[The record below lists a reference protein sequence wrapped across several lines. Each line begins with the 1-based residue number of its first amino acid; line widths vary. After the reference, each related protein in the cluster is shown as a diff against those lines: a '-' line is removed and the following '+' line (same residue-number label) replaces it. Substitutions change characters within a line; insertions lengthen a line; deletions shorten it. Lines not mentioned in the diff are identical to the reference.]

1 MRYLRK
7 FNESLIGDKANDKIR
22 IAGNI
27 KDIFVGY
34 QDSHDLDVDIETFAP
49 GLGLPSTLMHL
60 DDNVLMVKL
69 FEQRGIRYVDIAD
82 EVGMLIEYMKSLT
95 DKEVKI
101 YYDIDRS
108 GLRHWRPLAGNSEYE
123 HDYNLDSN
131 KVRSFN
137 TIRIYFVESDG
148 KKLNES
154 LDIDD
159 KVIEDITDMFV
170 ELKDAGINYLVSKE
184 DPYLTVKGQDG
195 IGIILHKNRNDATID
210 LELVKDCVE
219 MAKDYL
225 SVLFDFTEFYRF
237 GFVWSTSPDSPKG
250 SRSSFECNSFPDDLT
265 KDIRKDLFASSYLR
279 MKCQGGFYYEL
290 EGIKIV
296 FIQK

>member
-7 FNESLIGDKANDKIR
+7 FNESFNTTELLYNDTWFR
-22 IAGNI
+22 IEDNV
-27 KDIFVGY
+27 KDIFVEY
-34 QDSHDLDVDIETFAP
+34 QDSNDLDVVV
-49 GLGLPSTLMHL
+49 GKGYLPMTIADL
-60 DDNVLMVKL
+60 DDDIIEVKL
-69 FEQRGIRYVDIAD
+69 FAQRGIRFGEISG
-82 EVGMLIEYMKSLT
+82 EIGMLIEYMKSLT

-101 YYDIDRS
+101 YYDLDRS
-108 GLRHWRPLAGNSEYE
+108 GLRNWRPLAGSDNEF
-123 HDYNLDSN
+123 DYYLQGKSSM
-131 KVRSFN
+131 SFN

-225 SVLFDFTEFYRF
+225 SGLFDFTEFYRF

-265 KDIRKDLFASSYLR
+265 KDIRKDLFTSSY
-279 MKCQGGFYYEL
+279 QGGFYYEL
-290 EGIKIV
+290 DGIKIV
-296 FIQK
+296 FKQK

>member
-7 FNESLIGDKANDKIR
+7 FSENFNTTELLYNDTWFR
-22 IAGNI
+22 IEDNV
-27 KDIFVGY
+27 KDIFVEY
-34 QDSHDLDVDIETFAP
+34 QDSNDLDVVV
-49 GLGLPSTLMHL
+49 GKGHLPNQMTVAGL
-60 DDNVLMVKL
+60 DDDVIEVKL
-69 FEQRGIRYVDIAD
+69 FAQRGIRFGEISG
-82 EVGMLIEYMKSLT
+82 EIGMLIEYMKSLT

-101 YYDIDRS
+101 YYDLDRS
-108 GLRHWRPLAGNSEYE
+108 GLRNWRPLAGSDNEF
-123 HDYNLDSN
+123 DYYLQRKSSM
-131 KVRSFN
+131 SFN
-137 TIRIYFVESDG
+137 TIRIYFVESVG
-148 KKLNES
+148 KVTES

-210 LELVKDCVE
+210 LELVRDCVE
-219 MAKDYL
+219 MTKDYL
-225 SVLFDFTEFYRF
+225 SGLFDFTEFYRF

-250 SRSSFECNSFPDDLT
+250 SRSSLECNSFPDDLT
-265 KDIRKDLFASSYLR
+265 KDIRKDLFVSSY
-279 MKCQGGFYYEL
+279 QGGFYYEL

>member
-69 FEQRGIRYVDIAD
+69 FAQRGIRFGEISG
-82 EVGMLIEYMKSLT
+82 EIGMLIEYMKSLT

-101 YYDIDRS
+101 YYELDRG
-108 GLRHWRPLAGNSEYE
+108 GLRNWRPLAGSDNEF
-123 HDYNLDSN
+123 DYYLQG
-131 KVRSFN
+131 KEMSFN
-137 TIRIYFVESDG
+137 TIRMYFVECIG
-148 KKLNES
+148 KTNES
-154 LDIDD
+154 FITDTHYKD
-159 KVIEDITDMFV
+159 KIVDDITDMFI
-170 ELKDAGINYLVSKE
+170 ELKDAGLNYLVSMQ
-184 DPYLTVKGQDG
+184 DNSTVDIAIYKKKKDV
-195 IGIILHKNRNDATID
+195 NFD
-210 LELVKDCVE
+210 LDLVRDCAE
-219 MAKDYL
+219 MTKDYL
-225 SVLFDFTEFYRF
+225 SDLGDVKEFYRF
-237 GFVWSTSPDSPKG
+237 GYVSERVTGKMTNDVPVYTKKTGRDNIEYS
-250 SRSSFECNSFPDDLT
+250 SFPDNWSEDVENKHALEHRF
-265 KDIRKDLFASSYLR
+265 D
-279 MKCQGGFYYEL
+279 YEL

-296 FIQK
+296 FKQK

>member
-1 MRYLRK
+1 MIYLRR

-22 IAGNI
+22 IARNI

-69 FEQRGIRYVDIAD
+69 FAQRGIRFNDISG
-82 EVGMLIEYMKSLT
+82 EIGMLIEYMKSLT
-95 DKEVKI
+95 DKQVKI
-101 YYDIDRS
+101 YYELDRG
-108 GLRHWRPLAGNSEYE
+108 GLRNWRPLAGSDNEF
-123 HDYNLDSN
+123 DYYLQGKGSM
-131 KVRSFN
+131 SFN
-137 TIRIYFVESDG
+137 TIRMYFVESDG
-148 KKLNES
+148 KVVNES

-184 DPYLTVKGQDG
+184 DSVKGEDG
-195 IGIILHKNRNDATID
+195 LMPMKIGIILHKNRNDATID
-210 LELVKDCVE
+210 LELVRDCVE
-219 MAKDYL
+219 MTKDYL
-225 SVLFDFTEFYRF
+225 SGLFDFTEFYRF

-250 SRSSFECNSFPDDLT
+250 SRSSLECNSFPDDLT
-265 KDIRKDLFASSYLR
+265 KDIRKDLFVSSY
-279 MKCQGGFYYEL
+279 QGGFYYDL

>member
-7 FNESLIGDKANDKIR
+7 FNESLVIDER
-22 IAGNI
+22 IDDNI
-27 KDIFVGY
+27 KDIFVEY
-34 QDSHDLDVDIETFAP
+34 QDSHELDVEVGKGFLPITTI
-49 GLGLPSTLMHL
+49 GLN
-60 DDNVLMVKL
+60 DNVLMVKL
-69 FEQRGIRYVDIAD
+69 FSQRGIRLNDISVEVD
-82 EVGMLIEYMKSLT
+82 MLIDYVKSLT
-95 DKEVKI
+95 D
-101 YYDIDRS
+101 
-108 GLRHWRPLAGNSEYE
+108 
-123 HDYNLDSN
+123 N
-131 KVRSFN
+131 KVKVYYRFDKGLLYYNVDGMESSSN
-137 TIRIYFVESDG
+137 TIEIFLVESVG
-148 KKLNES
+148 KITES
-154 LDIDD
+154 LDID

-170 ELKDAGINYLVSKE
+170 ELKDVGINYLVSKE

-225 SVLFDFTEFYRF
+225 SGLFDFTEFYRF

-250 SRSSFECNSFPDDLT
+250 SRSSLECNSFPDDLT
-265 KDIRKDLFASSYLR
+265 KDIRKDLFVSSY
-279 MKCQGGFYYEL
+279 QGGFYYEL

>member
-69 FEQRGIRYVDIAD
+69 FAQRGIRFGEISG
-82 EVGMLIEYMKSLT
+82 EIGMLIEYMKSLT

-101 YYDIDRS
+101 YYELDRG
-108 GLRHWRPLAGNSEYE
+108 GLRNWRPLAGSDNEF
-123 HDYNLDSN
+123 DYYLQG
-131 KVRSFN
+131 KEMSFN
-137 TIRIYFVESDG
+137 TIRMYFVECIG
-148 KKLNES
+148 KVVNES

-159 KVIEDITDMFV
+159 KVIENIMDMFV

-265 KDIRKDLFASSYLR
+265 KDIRKDLFASSY
-279 MKCQGGFYYEL
+279 QGGFYYEL

-296 FIQK
+296 FKKK